1 MLEYLSIDDLVICID
16 PIDLTGVFLE
26 CFAEGESFCL
36 PGTFAVGGCFTM
48 ELVAERPDGLFERA
62 GYGCIGLTI
71 GQGDNIDRVH
81 AVSLVY
87 SSESRT

>member
-16 PIDLTGVFLE
+16 PIDFARVFLE

-36 PGTFAVGGCFTM
+36 PGTFAVGGCFAM
-48 ELVAERPDGLFERA
+48 ELVAERPNGFTECES
-62 GYGCIGLTI
+62 YGCIGIAI

-81 AVSLVY
+81 VEYNL
-87 SSESRT
+87 ESRT